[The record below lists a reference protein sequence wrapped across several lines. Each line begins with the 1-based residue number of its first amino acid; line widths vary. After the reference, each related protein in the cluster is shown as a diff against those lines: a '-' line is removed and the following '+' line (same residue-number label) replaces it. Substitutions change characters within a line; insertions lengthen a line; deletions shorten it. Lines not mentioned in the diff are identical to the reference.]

1 MTHGVDNMEIKDVID
16 EITYINENELDDKEK
31 RIRLHELGWKL
42 INTTRPLAKTREWLE
57 KNGE

>member
-1 MTHGVDNMEIKDVID
+1 MEIKDVID
-16 EITYINENELDDKEK
+16 EITYINENELDDREK